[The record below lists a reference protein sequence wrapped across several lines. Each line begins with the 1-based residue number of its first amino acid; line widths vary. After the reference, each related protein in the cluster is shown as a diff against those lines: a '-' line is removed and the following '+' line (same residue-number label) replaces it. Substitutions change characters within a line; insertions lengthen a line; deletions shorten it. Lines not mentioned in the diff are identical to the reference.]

1 MEFKQAA
8 SHILDIVYEV
18 TLSLS
23 LFVFL
28 SFCTHSLFS
37 SLHTNCSDTFESSST
52 RTLVGEQETKA
63 AKPLSTAQLS
73 AKHQTSVQLVGE
85 SRRSVSQ
92 AQSKHWQEFDASQD
106 ASLVSREFR
115 QSFKSKQC
123 ESENGGGGGF
133 NS

>member
-1 MEFKQAA
+1 
-8 SHILDIVYEV
+8 
-18 TLSLS
+18 
-23 LFVFL
+23 
-28 SFCTHSLFS
+28 
-37 SLHTNCSDTFESSST
+37 
-52 RTLVGEQETKA
+52 VGEQETKA

-73 AKHQTSVQLVGE
+73 AKHQASVQLVGE

-123 ESENGGGGGF
+123 ESENGGGGF